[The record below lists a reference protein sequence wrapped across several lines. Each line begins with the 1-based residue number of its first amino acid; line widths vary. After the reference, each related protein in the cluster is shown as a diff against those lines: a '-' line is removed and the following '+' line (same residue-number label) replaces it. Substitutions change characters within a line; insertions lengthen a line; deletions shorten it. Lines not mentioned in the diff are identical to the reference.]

1 MTENTMDKAQQTAI
15 SKALLLVN
23 ELFSSIYSNCKIVRA
38 GHVPSPCVCVCE
50 FMYLEYRTILLSNL

>member
-1 MTENTMDKAQQTAI
+1 MTENKMDKARQTAI

-38 GHVPSPCVCVCE
+38 GHVPSLVCE

>member
-38 GHVPSPCVCVCE
+38 GHVPSLVCE

>member
-1 MTENTMDKAQQTAI
+1 MTENTMDKARQTAI

-38 GHVPSPCVCVCE
+38 GYVPSLVCE

>member
-1 MTENTMDKAQQTAI
+1 MTENTMDKARQTAI

-23 ELFSSIYSNCKIVRA
+23 ELFSSIYSNCKIVRS
-38 GHVPSPCVCVCE
+38 GHVPSLVCE

>member
-1 MTENTMDKAQQTAI
+1 MTENTMDKARQTAI
-15 SKALLLVN
+15 SKALLLLVN

-38 GHVPSPCVCVCE
+38 GHVPSLVCE

>member
-1 MTENTMDKAQQTAI
+1 MTENTMDKARQTAI

-38 GHVPSPCVCVCE
+38 GHVPSLVCE

>member
-1 MTENTMDKAQQTAI
+1 MTENTMDKAWQTAI

-38 GHVPSPCVCVCE
+38 GHVPSLVCE